1 MNRRARRASAFV
13 AMLLG
18 AHLTHAAPLVPANG
32 RLLVIGQ
39 DGATIADYVDALGAT
54 ETPGGVT
61 A

>member
-1 MNRRARRASAFV
+1 
-13 AMLLG
+13 MLLG